1 MRRNDWLT
9 AQTVHRM
16 QELLSAITDLS
27 VDSKLKLAGVKT
39 GRNRSSVENSRQLL
53 LDFFDR
59 LDGMIKRSRTTPT
72 GLMLGADPE
81 TGAIARK
88 FLAADRGS
96 TQDPDRWVDLAHLR
110 ALLTAKTNEELRELS
125 DVLETLRTLVEE
137 QSHAGITA
145 VLGEI

>member
-1 MRRNDWLT
+1 
-9 AQTVHRM
+9 M

-27 VDSKLKLAGVKT
+27 VDSKLKLAGVET
-39 GRNRSSVENSRQLL
+39 GLNRSSVENSRQLL

-59 LDGMIKRSRTTPT
+59 LDGMLKRSRTTPT
-72 GLMLGADPE
+72 GLILGADPE

-88 FLAADRGS
+88 FLAAHRGNAQDSDRS
-96 TQDPDRWVDLAHLR
+96 VDLAHFR
-110 ALLTAKTNEELRELS
+110 ALLTAKTDEDLRELS
-125 DVLETLRTLVEE
+125 DVLESLRTLVEE